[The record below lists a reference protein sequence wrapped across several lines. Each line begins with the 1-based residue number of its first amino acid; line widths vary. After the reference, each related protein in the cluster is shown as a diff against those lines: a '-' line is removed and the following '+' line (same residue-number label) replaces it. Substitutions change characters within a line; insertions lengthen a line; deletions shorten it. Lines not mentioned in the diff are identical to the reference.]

1 MKFAWLFKHTKE
13 TEDFFKRYAGKKF
26 GEGVYLA
33 RLDDVKI
40 ADALTG
46 EIKYSLYAFRFK
58 TSLLNYLRFKR
69 KWSDKEFFLGWK
81 QF

>member
-58 TSLLNYLRFKR
+58 R